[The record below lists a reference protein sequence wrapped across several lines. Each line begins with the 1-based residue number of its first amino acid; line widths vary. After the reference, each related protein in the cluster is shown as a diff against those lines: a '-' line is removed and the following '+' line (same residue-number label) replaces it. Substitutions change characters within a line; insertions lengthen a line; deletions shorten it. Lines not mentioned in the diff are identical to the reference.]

1 VLTMS
6 AEESVDI
13 GTWLHGF
20 GLQQY
25 KKVFRDNAADV
36 QFNQKP
42 ITRKSAKFEPNFAV
56 GLRLLSKPCWPRI
69 CQLMADEPAS
79 QGTRV
84 SRMKKFH
91 PNAGNSDVQLLR
103 STYSGTLQYTHSK
116 FANRTAAVTR
126 NTQRTPKA
134 AATAP
139 PESGP
144 IELPRN
150 IAEAVMP

>member
-1 VLTMS
+1 MRPS
-6 AEESVDI
+6 SGSD
-13 GTWLHGF
+13 
-20 GLQQY
+20 
-25 KKVFRDNAADV
+25 RRNP
-36 QFNQKP
+36 P
-42 ITRKSAKFEPNFAV
+42 INGVKV
-56 GLRLLSKPCWPRI
+56 GLAHAVLPPAVLELTSSTGHAYPDPGDRVLGPLLDAQFTGYGSRFRPRTTPGR
-69 CQLMADEPAS
+69 DEPAS

-91 PNAGNSDVQLLR
+91 LNAGNSGVQLLR

>member
-1 VLTMS
+1 MGQLTS
-6 AEESVDI
+6 DKPDRGQACRRGLSVPAN
-13 GTWLHGF
+13 
-20 GLQQY
+20 
-25 KKVFRDNAADV
+25 R
-36 QFNQKP
+36 P
-42 ITRKSAKFEPNFAV
+42 S
-56 GLRLLSKPCWPRI
+56 LLVPSTST
-69 CQLMADEPAS
+69 LTVDADEPAS

-91 PNAGNSDVQLLR
+91 LNAGNSGVQLLR

>member
-1 VLTMS
+1 MTRNDEGPSPAACRSTGEGGYPRVPVGR
-6 AEESVDI
+6 AVI
-13 GTWLHGF
+13 GTGRIVCF
-20 GLQQY
+20 GTPARRL
-25 KKVFRDNAADV
+25 
-36 QFNQKP
+36 
-42 ITRKSAKFEPNFAV
+42 EAV
-56 GLRLLSKPCWPRI
+56 PS
-69 CQLMADEPAS
+69 
-79 QGTRV
+79 TRV

-91 PNAGNSDVQLLR
+91 LNAGNSGVQLLR

>member
-1 VLTMS
+1 MG
-6 AEESVDI
+6 A
-13 GTWLHGF
+13 
-20 GLQQY
+20 
-25 KKVFRDNAADV
+25 
-36 QFNQKP
+36 
-42 ITRKSAKFEPNFAV
+42 
-56 GLRLLSKPCWPRI
+56 
-69 CQLMADEPAS
+69 
-79 QGTRV
+79 
-84 SRMKKFH
+84 
-91 PNAGNSDVQLLR
+91 QLLR

-150 IAEAVMP
+150 IAEAVGGEEPTGGHDAYSQPNAQLSELAALTVRQATTPSGVCTTVASEPCPRGTLNLIPAVLSIRELHTSALWCSNPSGITI